1 MTATG
6 MGAVIGLAFAIGALA
21 LGSWVR
27 SLRAPKLLERIAPY
41 VPATATTRAL
51 ASPAPTAGATLVT
64 LVASMAR
71 RPSGTDSVRA
81 RLQHAGRD
89 DLDRYRLEQLIASA
103 VGCAGGGAM
112 GLAMI
117 ANGGPVIAV
126 LILGGIGA
134 AIGAMAVDW
143 LLSRQARRRIERI
156 RLQLPAVAELLAFS
170 VAAGESPVAA
180 IERVTST
187 VAGDL
192 SDELQRA
199 LGDIRAGLPLETALR
214 DVSERTG
221 SPEVERFVD
230 GLVVSMERGTP
241 LAEVM
246 RAQAADA
253 RAAER
258 RALME
263 VAGKKDVAM
272 LIPVVFFI
280 LPTVVLVALFPGL
293 QGLRLIV
300 P

>member
-1 MTATG
+1 MSANG
-6 MGAVIGLAFAIGALA
+6 WGAVLGLALAIGVL
-21 LGSWVR
+21 LLVSWTR
-27 SLRAPKLLERIAPY
+27 SLRAPRLLERIAPH

-51 ASPAPTAGATLVT
+51 ASPEPTAAAALMA
-64 LVASMAR
+64 LIVAMAR

-81 RLQHAGRD
+81 RLQRAGRD
-89 DLDRYRLEQLIASA
+89 DLDRYRLDQLMASALGGAGGAALGLLMIAS
-103 VGCAGGGAM
+103 
-112 GLAMI
+112 
-117 ANGGPVIAV
+117 GGPLVAV

-143 LLSRQARRRIERI
+143 LLTRQARRRVERI

-180 IERVTST
+180 LQRVAST
-187 VAGDL
+187 VTGDL
-192 SDELQRA
+192 SDEFQRTI
-199 LGDIRAGLPLETALR
+199 GDIRAGMPLEAALR
-214 DVSERTG
+214 DVSARTG

-272 LIPVVFFI
+272 LVPVVFFI
-280 LPTVVLVALFPGL
+280 LPTVVLIALFPGL

>member
-1 MTATG
+1 ML
-6 MGAVIGLAFAIGALA
+6 GLAFAIGVTAV
-21 LGSWVR
+21 GSWAR
-27 SLRAPKLLERIAPY
+27 SLRAPRLLERVAPH
-41 VPATATTRAL
+41 VPPTATTRAL
-51 ASPAPTAGATLVT
+51 ASPAPSAGATLIA
-64 LVASMAR
+64 LVMALVR
-71 RPSGTDSVRA
+71 RPSGTDSVRS

-89 DLDRYRLEQLIASA
+89 DIDRYRLEQLIASA
-103 VGCAGGGAM
+103 VGCAGGGALGM
-112 GLAMI
+112 AVL

-126 LILGGIGA
+126 LILAGVGA
-134 AIGAMAVDW
+134 ALGAMAVDW
-143 LLSRQARRRIERI
+143 LLTRQARRRIERI
-156 RLQLPAVAELLAFS
+156 RMQLPAVAELLAFS

-180 IERVTST
+180 IDRVVTT

-199 LGDIRAGLPLETALR
+199 LGDIRAGATFDAALR
-214 DVSERTG
+214 HVSERTG
-221 SPEVERFVD
+221 SPEVDRFVD
-230 GLVVSMERGTP
+230 GLIVSMERGTP

-272 LIPVVFFI
+272 LVPVVFFI

-293 QGLRLIV
+293 QGLQLFV